1 MQQLVPAFIGFILT
15 VMVLSYL
22 IGDNPLFRLAIYVF
36 VGAAA
41 GYAVSVIAHQVIWP
55 NLIVPLATASMTER
69 ALLIVPILLGLLL
82 FTRISP
88 QLARLSSPAMGYL
101 TGVAAAAAVGGAVL
115 GTLAPQVTASAQP
128 FDMADAAARG
138 LNPLGQVAVG
148 AIMLT
153 ATITT
158 LVYFNFGA
166 RRAADG
172 SVRRNGLLEL
182 AARVGQLFIAIT
194 FGVLFA
200 GVYAAALTALIERVH
215 ALLDLFGLF

>member
-1 MQQLVPAFIGFILT
+1 MQQLVSAFIGFILT

-22 IGDNPLFRLAIYVF
+22 IGDNPLFRVAVSIF

-41 GYAVSVIAHQVIWP
+41 GYAVSVTVYQVIWP
-55 NLIVPLATASMTER
+55 NLIVPLASASMLER
-69 ALLIVPILLGLLL
+69 GLLLIPLLLGLLL

-101 TGVAAAAAVGGAVL
+101 TGVAAAVAVGGAVI
-115 GTLAPQVTASAQP
+115 GTLAPQIAAAATP
-128 FDMADAAARG
+128 FDMTDAAARG
-138 LNPLGQVAVG
+138 SSPLGQVAVG
-148 AIMLT
+148 IVMLT

-172 SVRRNGLLEL
+172 TVRRNGLLEL
-182 AARVGQLFIAIT
+182 AARVGQIFIAIT

>member
-1 MQQLVPAFIGFILT
+1 MPQIVSAFIGFILT

-22 IGDNPLFRLAIYVF
+22 IGDNPLFRLAIYIF

-41 GYAVSVIAHQVIWP
+41 GYAVSVVVHQVIWP
-55 NLIVPLATASMTER
+55 SLIVPLMSASMLER
-69 ALLIVPILLGLLL
+69 SLLLIPLLLGLLL
-82 FTRISP
+82 LMRLSP

-101 TGVAAAAAVGGAVL
+101 TGVAAAVAVGGAVI
-115 GTLAPQVTASAQP
+115 GTLAPQTAAAAQP
-128 FDMADAAARG
+128 FDLGDAAARG
-138 LNPLGQVAVG
+138 LNPLGQAASGIV
-148 AIMLT
+148 MLT

-172 SVRRNGLLEL
+172 TVRRNGLLEL
-182 AARVGQLFIAIT
+182 IARVGQVFIAIT

-200 GVYAAALTALIERVH
+200 GVYSAALTALIERVH
-215 ALLDLFGLF
+215 AILDLFGL